1 VGFVRRPLASHTVT
15 KPNKTRYF
23 YYRCGNRVRF
33 EADVCTHSSSY
44 AAPQVEAQVWSFVND
59 LLKDP
64 ERLRVGFEE
73 RVKAE
78 REAIRHGAPEKG
90 SQRLAARGYMTDEAR
105 GELKESRRTVQRDLE
120 ALQGRC
126 KVIED
131 LERNRDAILESYASM
146 VREELQAL
154 LPEDRH
160 RIYKML
166 RPTVTLYPDRRITVT
181 GAFVG
186 DLKVGRSETAPF
198 LPFLTNREYIPL
210 R

>member
-1 VGFVRRPLASHTVT
+1 V
-15 KPNKTRYF
+15 
-23 YYRCGNRVRF
+23 
-33 EADVCTHSSSY
+33 D
-44 AAPQVEAQVWSFVND
+44 AQVWSFVND

-78 REAIRHGAPEKG
+78 REAIRHGVPEKG
-90 SQRLAARGYMTDEAR
+90 SQRLAARGYMTHEAR
-105 GELKESRRTVQRDLE
+105 GELKESRRTVQRDLV

-198 LPFLTNREYIPL
+198 LPFLTNRKYIPL

>member
-1 VGFVRRPLASHTVT
+1 MGFVRRLLASHTVT

-78 REAIRHGAPEKG
+78 REAIRHGVPEKG
-90 SQRLAARGYMTDEAR
+90 SQRLAARGYIPTRR
-105 GELKESRRTVQRDLE
+105 GVSLKRAAELCNE
-120 ALQGRC
+120 
-126 KVIED
+126 
-131 LERNRDAILESYASM
+131 ILK
-146 VREELQAL
+146 
-154 LPEDRH
+154 H
-160 RIYKML
+160 
-166 RPTVTLYPDRRITVT
+166 
-181 GAFVG
+181 
-186 DLKVGRSETAPF
+186 
-198 LPFLTNREYIPL
+198 
-210 R
+210 